1 MIEFQRDAFSV
12 FTGCMEF
19 QYGAKESTAPGDSF
33 VWTRFPWMARL
44 HRVRAP
50 EAEERTSPPRWPR
63 LFDGRMGGRSTA
75 VVWILGAFYFFFSL
89 FLFFRDRAALMKSG
103 HEWTIDSVHVAG
115 GNFSPKCRA
124 YEYGYF
130 ESVVREI
137 RRCNWKR
144 RMFSEVCFFFLFF
157 CISFFFFF
165 SVDYLVAFREI
176 IVRFEDSRRDCY
188 LDCV

>member
-1 MIEFQRDAFSV
+1 MHGISVWRKGIHRPGGQFCLNPVPVDGAPPSGSRAGSGGAHFSASV
-12 FTGCMEF
+12 
-19 QYGAKESTAPGDSF
+19 AAI
-33 VWTRFPWMARL
+33 
-44 HRVRAP
+44 VR
-50 EAEERTSPPRWPR
+50 RS
-63 LFDGRMGGRSTA
+63 DGRTVDGRCLDSWR
-75 VVWILGAFYFFFSL
+75 VLFFFFFPL
-89 FLFFRDRAALMKSG
+89 PFFRDRAALMKSG

-157 CISFFFFF
+157 CISFFFF

>member
-1 MIEFQRDAFSV
+1 MAQRN
-12 FTGCMEF
+12 
-19 QYGAKESTAPGDSF
+19 P
-33 VWTRFPWMARL
+33 
-44 HRVRAP
+44 
-50 EAEERTSPPRWPR
+50 PPRGTVLFEPGSRGWRASIGFARRKRRSALLR
-63 LFDGRMGGRSTA
+63 LGGRDCSTVGWADGRRPLFGFLARF
-75 VVWILGAFYFFFSL
+75 IFFFFL

-144 RMFSEVCFFFLFF
+144 RMFSEVCFFFSVFLYF
-157 CISFFFFF
+157 FFFFF